1 MYLTLGVAAHVD
13 AGKTTLCE
21 QLLLRGGVLR
31 KGGRVD
37 HGDAFMDGHALER
50 ARGITIFSE
59 QASLDIPRGD
69 GETVHVTLMD
79 TPGHVDFSGEMER
92 ALSVLDMALLVVSCA
107 EGVQSHTV
115 TLMKLL
121 KKKQIPTIIFL
132 NKTDREGADVLRAAA
147 QMQRLLSADCVL
159 MEQDAETLREE
170 LAMRDDTLMEQH
182 LMEEASF
189 QDYLTG
195 ARRALKACQLY
206 PVLSG
211 SALLDRGVD
220 TLMQAIAQ
228 LCDTDYEKKL
238 NEPFCASVYRVA
250 HRDGMR
256 YSYIKALSG
265 RLCAREEVNTLR
277 GAEKI
282 NAIYTAQGAK
292 LTVCQTL
299 EAGQT
304 AAVTGMACRPGER
317 IGERIG
323 SDHQELVPLMSVD
336 VQGEK
341 GLDSTKLLLH
351 LRELE
356 EEDPLLSI
364 RAENSRISVGIM
376 GAVQIEV
383 LGSVL
388 ESRFGDKVTFLPPKV
403 MYKETVAEPVIGI
416 GHYEPLRHYAECWL
430 RLVPGKEGSCVTFA
444 DRTPA
449 NLLDMN
455 WRRLISSHV
464 HERRHPGVLTG
475 SELTDVCVELIAG
488 RAHLKHTEG
497 GDFREATYRAIRNAL
512 MQAKNVLL
520 EPVVRF
526 ELSFSQD
533 LLSRVTGELLRLGA
547 DMDAPEYDEDDVV
560 LTGTCTA
567 ALFWDYPQKFAAT
580 TRGHGRIRS
589 EFARY
594 APCRNQ
600 DEIVAEI
607 GYNALADVKNPPGS
621 VFCSHGAGYYVP
633 WDEVRANAHCEPPE
647 AAFTS
652 EQHI

>member
-1 MYLTLGVAAHVD
+1 MQLTLGVTAHVD

-21 QLLLRGGVLR
+21 QLLLHGGVLR
-31 KGGRVD
+31 KSGRVD
-37 HGDAFMDGHALER
+37 HGDSFMDGHALEK

-59 QASLDIPRGD
+59 QANLDMARQD
-69 GETVHVTLMD
+69 GETIHVTLMD

-115 TLMKLL
+115 TLFRLL

-132 NKTDREGADVLRAAA
+132 NKIDREGADVDRVTA
-147 QMQRLLSADCVL
+147 QMQRLLSSDCVL
-159 MEQDAETLREE
+159 MQQDADALREE
-170 LAMRDDTLMEQH
+170 LAMRDDVLMEQH
-182 LMEEASF
+182 LMEEAASS
-189 QDYLTG
+189 DYLLG
-195 ARRALKACQLY
+195 ARRAVMGCQLY
-206 PVLSG
+206 PVLCG
-211 SALLDRGVD
+211 SALENRGVD
-220 TLMQAIAQ
+220 TLIQSIAE
-228 LCDTDYEKKL
+228 LCDTDYAGKQT
-238 NEPFCASVYRVA
+238 EPFRAKVYRVS
-250 HRDGMR
+250 HVGGMR

-265 RLCAREEVNTLR
+265 RLTARDEVNTLR
-277 GAEKI
+277 GAEKV
-282 NAIYTAQGAK
+282 NAIFSAQGTK
-292 LTVCQTL
+292 LSVCQLL

-304 AAVTGMACRPGER
+304 AAVTGLTCRPGEM
-317 IGERIG
+317 IGAKSG
-323 SDHQELVPLMSVD
+323 VDGQELVPLMSVD
-336 VQGEK
+336 VQGGKSLEPA
-341 GLDSTKLLLH
+341 KLLAH

-356 EEDPLLSI
+356 EEDPLLSV
-364 RAENSRISVGIM
+364 RAENGRISVGIM

-388 ESRFGDKVTFLPPKV
+388 ENRFGDKVSFLPPKV
-403 MYKETVAEPVIGI
+403 MYKETIAEPVVGI

-430 RLVPGKEGSCVTFA
+430 RLVPGKEGSGVTFA
-444 DRTPA
+444 DKTPA

-455 WRRLISSHV
+455 WRRLISAHV
-464 HERRHPGVLTG
+464 HERKHPGVLTG
-475 SELTDVCVELIAG
+475 SPLTDVCVELIAG

-526 ELSFSQD
+526 ELSFHQD

-547 DMDAPEYDEDDVV
+547 QMDAPEYDEDEIL

-567 ALFWDYPQKFAAT
+567 AAFWDYPQKFAAT

-589 EFARY
+589 EFACY
-594 APCRNQ
+594 APCKNQ
-600 DEIVAEI
+600 DELVQEI
-607 GYNALADVKNPPGS
+607 GYSALADVKNPPGS

-633 WDEVRANAHCEPPE
+633 WDEVRANAHCEVE
-647 AAFTS
+647 C
-652 EQHI
+652 

>member
-1 MYLTLGVAAHVD
+1 MFLTLGVAAHVD

-21 QLLLRGGVLR
+21 QLLLHGGVLR

-115 TLMKLL
+115 TLFKLL

-132 NKTDREGADVLRAAA
+132 NKMDREGADAVRVTA
-147 QMQRLLSADCVL
+147 QMQKLLSGDCVL
-159 MEQDAETLREE
+159 MEQDSETIREE
-170 LAMRDDTLMEQH
+170 LAMRDDVLMEQH
-182 LMEEASF
+182 LMEEAAS
-189 QDYLTG
+189 QDYLLG
-195 ARRALKACQLY
+195 ARRAVSACQLY

-211 SALLDRGVD
+211 SALENRGVD

-228 LCDTDYEKKL
+228 LCDTDYESACS
-238 NEPFCASVYRVA
+238 EPFRAKVYRVA
-250 HRDGMR
+250 HRDGVR
-256 YSYIKALSG
+256 YCYIKALCG
-265 RLCAREEVNTLR
+265 RLSAREEVSTLR
-277 GAEKI
+277 GGEKI
-282 NAIYTAQGAK
+282 NAICFAQGAK
-292 LTVCQTL
+292 LTVCQEL
-299 EAGQT
+299 CAGQT
-304 AAVTGMACRPGER
+304 AAVTGLCCRPGEC
-317 IGERIG
+317 IGADVG
-323 SDHQELVPLMSVD
+323 MGGQELVPLMSVD

-341 GLDSTKLLLH
+341 GLDPAKLLAH

-356 EEDPLLSI
+356 EEDPLLSV
-364 RAENSRISVGIM
+364 RAENGRVSVGIM

-388 ESRFGDKVTFLPPKV
+388 ETRFGDKVTFLPPKV
-403 MYKETVAEPVIGI
+403 MYKETIAKSVVGI

-430 RLVPGKEGSCVTFA
+430 RLVPGKEGSGVTFA
-444 DRTPA
+444 DKTPA
-449 NLLDMN
+449 NLLDLN
-455 WRRLISSHV
+455 WRRLISAHV
-464 HERRHPGVLTG
+464 HERKHPGVLTG
-475 SELTDVCVELIAG
+475 SPLTDVCVELIAG

-512 MQAKNVLL
+512 MQAENVLL

-526 ELSFSQD
+526 ELAFAGD

-547 DMDAPEYDEDDVV
+547 QMDAPEYDEEDVT
-560 LTGTCTA
+560 LCGTCTA
-567 ALFWDYPQKFAAT
+567 AAFWDYPQKFAAT

-589 EFARY
+589 EFACY

-600 DEIVAEI
+600 DEIAAEI

-633 WDEVRANAHCEPPE
+633 WDEVRANAHCQVEL
-647 AAFTS
+647 
-652 EQHI
+652 

>member
-1 MYLTLGVAAHVD
+1 MHLTLGVAAHVD

-21 QLLLRGGVLR
+21 QLLLHGGVLR

-59 QASLDIPRGD
+59 QASLDIARED
-69 GETVHVTLMD
+69 GEIVHVTLMD

-115 TLMKLL
+115 TLFRLL
-121 KKKQIPTIIFL
+121 KKKRIPTIIFL
-132 NKTDREGADVLRAAA
+132 NKTDREGADVQRVTA
-147 QMQRLLSADCVL
+147 QMQHLLSGDCVL
-159 MEQDAETLREE
+159 MEGDASVLREE
-170 LAMRDDTLMEQH
+170 LALRDELLMEQH
-182 LMEEASF
+182 LMEEACSR
-189 QDYLTG
+189 DYLLG
-195 ARRALKACQLY
+195 ARRAIKACQLY

-211 SALLDRGVD
+211 SALMDQGVD
-220 TLMQAIAQ
+220 TLMQAIAA
-228 LCDTDYEKKL
+228 LSDTDYAARKS
-238 NEPFCASVYRVA
+238 EPFQAKVYRVA

-256 YSYIKALSG
+256 YCYIKALSG
-265 RLCAREEVNTLR
+265 SISARDEVNTLLDTQ
-277 GAEKI
+277 KI
-282 NAIYTAQGAK
+282 NAIYSAQGAK
-292 LTVCQTL
+292 LTVCPVL

-304 AAVTGMACRPGER
+304 AAVTGLACRPGES
-317 IGERIG
+317 IGACAG
-323 SDHQELVPLMSVD
+323 VDGQELVPLMSVD

-341 GLDSTKLLLH
+341 GLDPTKLLAH

-356 EEDPLLSI
+356 EEDPLLSV
-364 RAENSRISVGIM
+364 RAENGRMSVGIM

-388 ESRFGDKVTFLPPKV
+388 ESRFGDRVTFLPPKV
-403 MYKETVAEPVIGI
+403 MYRETIAEPVIGI

-430 RLVPGKEGSCVTFA
+430 RLVPGARGSGVTFA
-444 DRTPA
+444 DKTPA
-449 NLLDMN
+449 NSLDMN
-455 WRRLISSHV
+455 WRRLISAHV
-464 HERRHPGVLTG
+464 HERKHPGVLTG

-512 MQAKNVLL
+512 MHAKSVLL

-526 ELSFSQD
+526 ELSFSQE

-547 DMDAPEYDEDDVV
+547 EMDAPEYDGDDVL

-567 ALFWDYPQKFAAT
+567 ASFWDYPQKFAAT

-589 EFARY
+589 EFACY

-600 DEIVAEI
+600 DEIAAEI

-633 WDEVRANAHCEPPE
+633 WDEVRANAHCIIEL
-647 AAFTS
+647 
-652 EQHI
+652 

>member
-1 MYLTLGVAAHVD
+1 MHLTLGVAAHVD

-21 QLLLRGGVLR
+21 QLLLRSGVLR

-59 QASLDIPRGD
+59 QASLSIPRGD

-115 TLMKLL
+115 TLFKLL
-121 KKKQIPTIIFL
+121 KKKQIPAIIFL
-132 NKTDREGADVLRAAA
+132 NKTDREGADVLRVTA
-147 QMQRLLSADCVL
+147 QMQRLLSGDCVL

-170 LAMRDDTLMEQH
+170 LAMRDELLMEQH
-182 LMEEASF
+182 LMEEA
-189 QDYLTG
+189 QRGDYLAG
-195 ARRALKACQLY
+195 ARRAVKSCQLY
-206 PVLSG
+206 PVFSG
-211 SALLDRGVD
+211 SALMDRGVD

-228 LCDTDYEKKL
+228 LCNMDESRLDA
-238 NEPFCASVYRVA
+238 PFCAKVYRVA

-265 RLCAREEVNTLR
+265 RLLARDEVNTLR
-277 GAEKI
+277 GMEKV
-282 NAIYTAQGAK
+282 NAIYGAQGAK
-292 LTVCQTL
+292 LTVIASL

-304 AAVTGMACRPGER
+304 AAVTGLSCRPGEL
-317 IGERIG
+317 IGEETGIQG
-323 SDHQELVPLMSVD
+323 QELVPLMSVD

-341 GLDSTKLLLH
+341 GLDTTKLVDH

-356 EEDPLLSI
+356 EEDPLLSV
-364 RAENSRISVGIM
+364 RAENGRVSVGIM

-388 ESRFGDKVTFLPPKV
+388 QSRFGDRVTFLPPKV

-430 RLVPGKEGSCVTFA
+430 RLVPGKEGSGVTFA
-444 DRTPA
+444 DKTPA

-455 WRRLISSHV
+455 WRRLISAHV
-464 HERRHPGVLTG
+464 HERKHPGVLTG
-475 SELTDVCVELIAG
+475 CELTDVCVELIAG

-547 DMDAPEYDEDDVV
+547 DMDAPEYDGDDVT

-567 ALFWDYPQKFAAT
+567 ASFWDYPQKFAAT

-633 WDEVRANAHCEPPE
+633 WDEVRANAHCEVE
-647 AAFTS
+647 L
-652 EQHI
+652 E

>member
-1 MYLTLGVAAHVD
+1 MNLTLGVAAHVD
-13 AGKTTLCE
+13 AGKTTLSE
-21 QLLLRGGVLR
+21 QLLLMGGVLR

-59 QASLDIPRGD
+59 QASLALSRED

-92 ALSVLDMALLVVSCA
+92 ALSVVDMALLVVSCA

-115 TLMKLL
+115 TLFRLL
-121 KKKQIPTIIFL
+121 KKKKLPTIIFL
-132 NKTDREGADVLRAAA
+132 NKTDREGADVARVTA
-147 QMQRLLSADCVL
+147 QMQKLLSSDCVL
-159 MEQDAETLREE
+159 MGQDVQALREE
-170 LAMRDDTLMEQH
+170 LAMRDDVLMEQH
-182 LMEEASF
+182 LMEEACRA
-189 QDYLTG
+189 DYLLG
-195 ARRALKACQLY
+195 ARRAVKACQLY

-211 SALLDRGVD
+211 SALENRGVD
-220 TLMQAIAQ
+220 ALMDAIAM
-228 LCDTDYEKKL
+228 LADTDYEDKQDA
-238 NEPFCASVYRVA
+238 PFEGRVYRVS
-250 HRDGMR
+250 HVGGMR
-256 YSYIKALSG
+256 YCYVKALSG
-265 RLCAREEVNTLR
+265 RLSAKDSVNTLR
-277 GAEKI
+277 GEEKI
-282 NAIYTAQGAK
+282 NAIYSAQGPK
-292 LTVCQTL
+292 LSVCQTL

-304 AAVTGMACRPGER
+304 AAVTGLSCRPGER
-317 IGERIG
+317 IGASVCTEG
-323 SDHQELVPLMSVD
+323 QELVPLMSVD

-341 GLDSTKLLLH
+341 GLEPTKLLSH

-356 EEDPLLSI
+356 EEDPLLSV
-364 RAENSRISVGIM
+364 RAENGRLSVGIM

-430 RLVPGKEGSCVTFA
+430 RLVPGKAGSGVTFA
-444 DRTPA
+444 DKTPA

-455 WRRLISSHV
+455 WRRLISAHV
-464 HERRHPGVLTG
+464 HERKHPGVLTG
-475 SELTDVCVELIAG
+475 SELTDVCVELITG

-526 ELSFSQD
+526 ELSFAQD

-547 DMDAPEYDEDDVV
+547 ELDAPEYDEDEVI
-560 LTGTCTA
+560 LSGTCTA
-567 ALFWDYPQKFAAT
+567 AAFWDYPQKFAAT

-589 EFARY
+589 EFERY
-594 APCRNQ
+594 APCKNQ

-633 WDEVRANAHCEPPE
+633 WDEVRATAHCELPE
-647 AAFTS
+647 D
-652 EQHI
+652 

>member
-1 MYLTLGVAAHVD
+1 MQLTLGVTAHVD

-21 QLLLRGGVLR
+21 QLLLHSGVLR

-37 HGDAFMDGHALER
+37 HGDSFMDSHALER

-59 QASLDIPRGD
+59 QASLDIPRQD
-69 GETVHVTLMD
+69 GETIHVTLMD

-115 TLMKLL
+115 TLFKLL

-132 NKTDREGADVLRAAA
+132 NKIDREGADVQRVTA
-147 QMQRLLSADCVL
+147 QMQKLLSGDCVL
-159 MEQDAETLREE
+159 MAQDKKSLREE

-182 LMEEASF
+182 LMEEASS
-189 QDYLTG
+189 QDYLLG
-195 ARRALKACQLY
+195 ARRAVKACQLY
-206 PVLSG
+206 PVLCG
-211 SALLDRGVD
+211 SALENRGVD
-220 TLMQAIAQ
+220 TLIEAIAQ
-228 LCDTDYEKKL
+228 LSDTDYDPKQS
-238 NEPFCASVYRVA
+238 EPFSAKVYRVA
-250 HRDGMR
+250 HVGGMR

-265 RLCAREEVNTLR
+265 RLSARDEINTRR
-277 GAEKI
+277 GPEKI
-282 NAIYTAQGAK
+282 NAIFSAQGTK
-292 LTVCQTL
+292 LSVCQTL

-304 AAVTGMACRPGER
+304 AAVTGLACRPGER
-317 IGERIG
+317 IGAHVG
-323 SDHQELVPLMSVD
+323 SDNQELVPLMSVD

-341 GLDSTKLLLH
+341 GLEPTRLLAH

-356 EEDPLLSI
+356 EEDPLLSV
-364 RAENSRISVGIM
+364 RAENGRICVGIM

-388 ESRFGDKVTFLPPKV
+388 ESRFGDKVSFMPPKV
-403 MYKETVAEPVIGI
+403 MYKETIAEPVIGI

-430 RLVPGKEGSCVTFA
+430 RLVPGKADSGITFA
-444 DRTPA
+444 DKTPA

-455 WRRLISSHV
+455 WRRLISAHV
-464 HERRHPGVLTG
+464 HERQHPGVLTG
-475 SELTDVCVELIAG
+475 SPLTDVCVELIAG

-526 ELSFSQD
+526 ELSFAQD

-547 DMDAPEYDEDDVV
+547 QMDAPEYDEDDVT

-567 ALFWDYPQKFAAT
+567 AAFWDYPQKFAAT

-589 EFARY
+589 EFACY

-600 DEIVAEI
+600 DDIVAET

-633 WDEVRANAHCEPPE
+633 WDEVRATAHCEVE
-647 AAFTS
+647 L
-652 EQHI
+652 

>member
-1 MYLTLGVAAHVD
+1 MRLTLGVAAHVD

-37 HGDAFMDGHALER
+37 HGDAFMDAHALER

-59 QASLDIPRGD
+59 QASLDMMRRD

-132 NKTDREGADVLRAAA
+132 NKTDREGADAQRVTA
-147 QMQRLLSADCVL
+147 QMQRLLSTDCVL
-159 MEQDAETLREE
+159 MEQDADILHEE
-170 LAMRDDTLMEQH
+170 LAMRDDILMEQH
-182 LMEEASF
+182 LMEEATA
-189 QDYLTG
+189 QDYLQG
-195 ARRALKACQLY
+195 ARRAVKACQLY

-211 SALLDRGVD
+211 SALMDRGVD
-220 TLMQAIAQ
+220 MLMQAIAE
-228 LCDTDYEKKL
+228 LCNTEYEKRL
-238 NEPFCASVYRVA
+238 SEPFAAKVYRVS
-250 HRDGMR
+250 HTGGMR
-256 YSYIKALSG
+256 YCYIKALSG
-265 RLCAREEVNTLR
+265 RLSARDEVDTLLDSQ
-277 GAEKI
+277 KI
-282 NAIYTAQGAK
+282 NAIFSAQGAK

-304 AAVTGMACRPGER
+304 AAVTGLSCRPGER
-317 IGERIG
+317 IGAQVCT
-323 SDHQELVPLMSVD
+323 DNQELVPLMSVD

-341 GLDSTKLLLH
+341 GLEPTRLLEH

-356 EEDPLLSI
+356 EEDPLLSV
-364 RAENSRISVGIM
+364 RAENGRLSVGIM

-388 ESRFGDKVTFLPPKV
+388 ESRFGDKVTFMPPKV
-403 MYKETVAEPVIGI
+403 MYKETIAAPVIGI

-430 RLVPGKEGSCVTFA
+430 RLVPGEAGSGVTFA
-444 DRTPA
+444 DKTPA

-455 WRRLISSHV
+455 WRRLISAHV
-464 HERRHPGVLTG
+464 HERKHPGVLTG

-512 MQAKNVLL
+512 MQAENVLL

-526 ELSFSQD
+526 ELSFAQD

-547 DMDAPEYDEDDVV
+547 AMDAPEYDEDDVT

-567 ALFWDYPQKFAAT
+567 AAFWDYPQKFAAT

-589 EFARY
+589 EFSCY
-594 APCRNQ
+594 APCKNQ
-600 DEIVAEI
+600 DEIIAEI
-607 GYNALADVKNPPGS
+607 GYSALADVKNPPGS

-633 WDEVRANAHCEPPE
+633 WDEVRATAHCEVE
-647 AAFTS
+647 
-652 EQHI
+652 I

>member
-1 MYLTLGVAAHVD
+1 MQLTLGVAAHVD

-21 QLLLRGGVLR
+21 QLLLHSGVLR

-59 QASLDIPRGD
+59 QACLDIPRGD
-69 GETVHVTLMD
+69 GETIHVTLMD

-115 TLMKLL
+115 TLFKLL
-121 KKKQIPTIIFL
+121 RKKKIPTIFFL
-132 NKTDREGADVLRAAA
+132 NKIDREGADVARVTA
-147 QMQRLLSADCVL
+147 QMQKLLCGDCVL
-159 MEQDAETLREE
+159 MTQDVDSLREE
-170 LAMRDDTLMEQH
+170 LAMRDDVLMEQH
-182 LMEEASF
+182 LMEEASSR
-189 QDYLTG
+189 DYLLG
-195 ARRALKACQLY
+195 MRRAVNACQLY
-206 PVLSG
+206 PVLPG
-211 SALLDRGVD
+211 SALEDRGVD
-220 TLMQAIAQ
+220 TLMQAIAN
-228 LCDTDYEKKL
+228 LADTDYDKKQA
-238 NEPFCASVYRVA
+238 EPLRAKVYRVA

-256 YSYIKALSG
+256 YSYIKLLSG
-265 RLCAREEVNTLR
+265 SLSARDDIQTLR
-277 GAEKI
+277 GTEKI
-282 NAIYTAQGAK
+282 NAIFSAQGAK
-292 LTVCQTL
+292 LSVCPAL
-299 EAGQT
+299 HAGQT
-304 AAVTGMACRPGER
+304 AAVTGISCRPGER
-317 IGERIG
+317 IGADAG
-323 SDHQELVPLMSVD
+323 SDSQELVPLMSVD

-341 GLDSTKLLLH
+341 GLEPTKLLAH
-351 LRELE
+351 LREME
-356 EEDPLLSI
+356 EEDPLLSV
-364 RAENSRISVGIM
+364 RAENGRISVGIM

-383 LGSVL
+383 LSSVL
-388 ESRFGDKVTFLPPKV
+388 ESRFGDRVSFLPPKV
-403 MYKETVAEPVIGI
+403 MYKETIAAPTIGI

-430 RLVPGKEGSCVTFA
+430 RLVPGREGSGVTFA
-444 DRTPA
+444 DKTPA
-449 NLLDMN
+449 NHLDMN
-455 WRRLISSHV
+455 WRRLISAHV
-464 HERRHPGVLTG
+464 HERKHPGVLTG
-475 SELTDVCVELIAG
+475 SPLTDVCVELIAG

-512 MQAKNVLL
+512 MQADNVLL
-520 EPVVRF
+520 EPIVRF

-547 DMDAPEYDEDDVV
+547 EMDAPEYDEDDVL

-567 ALFWDYPQKFAAT
+567 ASFWDYPQKFAAT

-633 WDEVRANAHCEPPE
+633 WDEVRQNAHCEVE
-647 AAFTS
+647 
-652 EQHI
+652 E

>member
-1 MYLTLGVAAHVD
+1 MNLTLGVAAHVD

-21 QLLLRGGVLR
+21 QMLLHSGVLR

-115 TLMKLL
+115 TLFKLL
-121 KKKQIPTIIFL
+121 RKKRIPAIIFL
-132 NKTDREGADVLRAAA
+132 NKMDREGADAARVTA
-147 QMQRLLSADCVL
+147 QMQRLLSSDCVL
-159 MEQDAETLREE
+159 MEQDTQTLREE

-182 LMEEASF
+182 LMEEA
-189 QDYLTG
+189 QKEDYLLG
-195 ARRALKACQLY
+195 ARRAVKACQLY
-206 PVLSG
+206 PVLCG
-211 SALLDRGVD
+211 SALENRGVD

-228 LCDTDYEKKL
+228 LCDTDYESACG
-238 NEPFCASVYRVA
+238 EPFCAKVYRVA

-256 YSYIKALSG
+256 YCYIKALSG
-265 RLCAREEVNTLR
+265 RLSAREEANTLR
-277 GAEKI
+277 GPEKI
-282 NAIYTAQGAK
+282 NALFTAQGAK
-292 LTVCQTL
+292 LTVCQEL
-299 EAGQT
+299 RAGQT
-304 AAVTGMACRPGER
+304 AAVTGLACRPGER
-317 IGERIG
+317 IGADVG
-323 SDHQELVPLMSVD
+323 SDSQELVPLMSVD

-341 GLDSTKLLLH
+341 GLDPTKLLVH

-356 EEDPLLSI
+356 EEDPLLSV
-364 RAENSRISVGIM
+364 RAEQSRISVGIM

-383 LGSVL
+383 LSSVL
-388 ESRFGDKVTFLPPKV
+388 ESRFGDKVTFQPPKV
-403 MYKETVAEPVIGI
+403 MYRETVAEPVIGI

-430 RLVPGKEGSCVTFA
+430 RLVPGKEGSGVTFS
-444 DRTPA
+444 DKTPA

-464 HERRHPGVLTG
+464 HERKHPGVLTG
-475 SELTDVCVELIAG
+475 SPLTDVRVELIAG

-526 ELSFSQD
+526 ELAFSSD

-547 DMDAPEYDEDDVV
+547 AMDAPEYDEDDVT

-567 ALFWDYPQKFAAT
+567 ASFWDYPQKFAAT
-580 TRGHGRIRS
+580 TRGRGRIRS
-589 EFARY
+589 EFACY
-594 APCRNQ
+594 APCKNQ

-633 WDEVRANAHCEPPE
+633 WDEVRATAHCEVE
-647 AAFTS
+647 L
-652 EQHI
+652 